1 METNY
6 AKSAYRTFLFWGV
19 CSSLGV
25 TVSTLV
31 DATLVGNFIGSTGLA
46 VANIATP
53 VFLLYLLMGITL
65 GGGAG
70 VLIGKKLG
78 EADLKGANRIFGSV
92 LSAGLITGVLFAAVS
107 LVFRSA
113 LCSLLGATPELLPQA
128 LQYLTVVF
136 AFAPIYVL
144 YNILSIA
151 ERAMNLKYF
160 ESLIPLL
167 KAYNVGVCVENL
179 YEAVGGRITEGT
191 CADPQDAIYYVDTL
205 NHLADEELFGCC
217 LDTGH
222 MELTHRDPADYIR
235 QVGKRLKI
243 LHIHENDAIGDL
255 HQMLYTFG
263 SKPED
268 GVDWNDFRKALNEIG
283 FDGTLS
289 FETFPCVNSFPR
301 GARGEVLRTIREIG
315 KEIADKQNCEE

>member
-92 LSAGLITGVLFAAVS
+92 LSAGLITRCAFCSSISHISQRIMQSAWCHTGAFATGPAVS
-107 LVFRSA
+107 DGSVCFCPN
-113 LCSLLGATPELLPQA
+113 LCG
-128 LQYLTVVF
+128 
-136 AFAPIYVL
+136 I
-144 YNILSIA
+144 
-151 ERAMNLKYF
+151 
-160 ESLIPLL
+160 
-167 KAYNVGVCVENL
+167 
-179 YEAVGGRITEGT
+179 
-191 CADPQDAIYYVDTL
+191 
-205 NHLADEELFGCC
+205 
-217 LDTGH
+217 
-222 MELTHRDPADYIR
+222 
-235 QVGKRLKI
+235 
-243 LHIHENDAIGDL
+243 
-255 HQMLYTFG
+255 
-263 SKPED
+263 
-268 GVDWNDFRKALNEIG
+268 
-283 FDGTLS
+283 
-289 FETFPCVNSFPR
+289 
-301 GARGEVLRTIREIG
+301 
-315 KEIADKQNCEE
+315 

>member
-25 TVSTLV
+25 TISTLV

-78 EADLKGANRIFGSV
+78 EADLKGVNRVFGSV
-92 LSAGLITGVLFAAVS
+92 LSVGLITGVLFAAVS

-128 LQYLTVVF
+128 LQYLNVVF

-151 ERAMNLKYF
+151 VRTDGAPKRAAISSAGVIVTNL
-160 ESLIPLL
+160 SLDLL
-167 KAYNVGVCVENL
+167 FMKV
-179 YEAVGGRITEGT
+179 
-191 CADPQDAIYYVDTL
+191 
-205 NHLADEELFGCC
+205 
-217 LDTGH
+217 
-222 MELTHRDPADYIR
+222 LT
-235 QVGKRLKI
+235 
-243 LHIHENDAIGDL
+243 
-255 HQMLYTFG
+255 
-263 SKPED
+263 
-268 GVDWNDFRKALNEIG
+268 
-283 FDGTLS
+283 
-289 FETFPCVNSFPR
+289 
-301 GARGEVLRTIREIG
+301 
-315 KEIADKQNCEE
+315 

>member
-25 TVSTLV
+25 TISTLV

-78 EADLKGANRIFGSV
+78 EADLKGANRVFGSV

-113 LCSLLGATPELLPQA
+113 LCSLLGATP
-128 LQYLTVVF
+128 
-136 AFAPIYVL
+136 
-144 YNILSIA
+144 
-151 ERAMNLKYF
+151 
-160 ESLIPLL
+160 
-167 KAYNVGVCVENL
+167 
-179 YEAVGGRITEGT
+179 
-191 CADPQDAIYYVDTL
+191 
-205 NHLADEELFGCC
+205 
-217 LDTGH
+217 
-222 MELTHRDPADYIR
+222 
-235 QVGKRLKI
+235 
-243 LHIHENDAIGDL
+243 
-255 HQMLYTFG
+255 
-263 SKPED
+263 
-268 GVDWNDFRKALNEIG
+268 
-283 FDGTLS
+283 
-289 FETFPCVNSFPR
+289 
-301 GARGEVLRTIREIG
+301 
-315 KEIADKQNCEE
+315 

>member
-78 EADLKGANRIFGSV
+78 EADLKGANRVFGSV

-107 LVFRSA
+107 LVFSQRIMQSA
-113 LCSLLGATPELLPQA
+113 WCHTGAFATGPAVSDCGICFCPDLCS
-128 LQYLTVVF
+128 V
-136 AFAPIYVL
+136 
-144 YNILSIA
+144 
-151 ERAMNLKYF
+151 
-160 ESLIPLL
+160 
-167 KAYNVGVCVENL
+167 
-179 YEAVGGRITEGT
+179 
-191 CADPQDAIYYVDTL
+191 
-205 NHLADEELFGCC
+205 
-217 LDTGH
+217 
-222 MELTHRDPADYIR
+222 
-235 QVGKRLKI
+235 
-243 LHIHENDAIGDL
+243 
-255 HQMLYTFG
+255 
-263 SKPED
+263 
-268 GVDWNDFRKALNEIG
+268 
-283 FDGTLS
+283 
-289 FETFPCVNSFPR
+289 
-301 GARGEVLRTIREIG
+301 
-315 KEIADKQNCEE
+315 

>member
-78 EADLKGANRIFGSV
+78 EADLKGANRFFGSV
-92 LSAGLITGVLFAAVS
+92 LSAGLITGVLFAAAS

-113 LCSLLGATPELLPQA
+113 LCQSAWCHTG
-128 LQYLTVVF
+128 
-136 AFAPIYVL
+136 AFAKGFAV
-144 YNILSIA
+144 SDC
-151 ERAMNLKYF
+151 
-160 ESLIPLL
+160 
-167 KAYNVGVCVENL
+167 GVCL
-179 YEAVGGRITEGT
+179 
-191 CADPQDAIYYVDTL
+191 CP
-205 NHLADEELFGCC
+205 
-217 LDTGH
+217 
-222 MELTHRDPADYIR
+222 
-235 QVGKRLKI
+235 
-243 LHIHENDAIGDL
+243 DL
-255 HQMLYTFG
+255 
-263 SKPED
+263 
-268 GVDWNDFRKALNEIG
+268 
-283 FDGTLS
+283 
-289 FETFPCVNSFPR
+289 CV
-301 GARGEVLRTIREIG
+301 I
-315 KEIADKQNCEE
+315 

>member
-1 METNY
+1 MIMKTNY

-53 VFLLYLLMGITL
+53 VFLLYLLMGITI

-78 EADLKGANRIFGSV
+78 EADLKGANRVFGSV
-92 LSAGLITGVLFAAVS
+92 LSSGLIIGVLFAAVA
-107 LVFRSA
+107 LIFRSS
-113 LCSLLGATPELLPQA
+113 LCRLLGATPELLQNA

-151 ERAMNLKYF
+151 VRTDGAPKLAAISSAGVIVTNL
-160 ESLIPLL
+160 SLDLL
-167 KAYNVGVCVENL
+167 FMKV
-179 YEAVGGRITEGT
+179 
-191 CADPQDAIYYVDTL
+191 
-205 NHLADEELFGCC
+205 
-217 LDTGH
+217 
-222 MELTHRDPADYIR
+222 LT
-235 QVGKRLKI
+235 
-243 LHIHENDAIGDL
+243 
-255 HQMLYTFG
+255 
-263 SKPED
+263 
-268 GVDWNDFRKALNEIG
+268 
-283 FDGTLS
+283 
-289 FETFPCVNSFPR
+289 
-301 GARGEVLRTIREIG
+301 
-315 KEIADKQNCEE
+315 